1 MFLQTFDTFLLYQL
15 QEIILVFSTLFLG
28 KFTCQTLQF
37 YGTWVAQCIDRMTD
51 TIDETCLV
59 VRLLVEHTLEI
70 SIKFGYIT
78 PILDSFFQMVEHIDN
93 LDIGTT
99 MQRTLQTADTCS
111 NRTVSICT
119 GRRCYTYSKG
129 RVVTTTMFCLDN
141 QEKVE
146 HTGIQFGIVLMLHH
160 IKKVLSNREILT
172 RMTNM
177 ETSTL
182 NRVTVDVVCISD
194 NGWEL
199 GYQLYALAHQIVTAD
214 VIRIRIEGV
223 HFEHTTGQDVH
234 DVTAFQLDDMGNRT
248 MIKRHII
255 VQEFS
260 ESIQFLLIRQL
271 AREQQEGNFLESEAL
286 LLQERSY
293 QIIEFITTIIKFT
306 LCRGQLTFCIALIT
320 HYITDIGQSDQH
332 TRSIF
337 ITKSTLHIEL
347 LECILINLA

>member
-1 MFLQTFDTFLLYQL
+1 
-15 QEIILVFSTLFLG
+15 
-28 KFTCQTLQF
+28 
-37 YGTWVAQCIDRMTD
+37 
-51 TIDETCLV
+51 
-59 VRLLVEHTLEI
+59 
-70 SIKFGYIT
+70 
-78 PILDSFFQMVEHIDN
+78 
-93 LDIGTT
+93 
-99 MQRTLQTADTCS
+99 
-111 NRTVSICT
+111 
-119 GRRCYTYSKG
+119 
-129 RVVTTTMFCLDN
+129 
-141 QEKVE
+141 
-146 HTGIQFGIVLMLHH
+146 
-160 IKKVLSNREILT
+160 
-172 RMTNM
+172 M

-199 GYQLYALAHQIVTAD
+199 GYQLNTLAHQIVTAD
-214 VIRIRIEGV
+214 VIRIWIEGV

-271 AREQQEGNFLESEAL
+271 AREQQEGYFLESEAL

-320 HYITDIGQSDQH
+320 HNITDIGQSDQH
-332 TRSIF
+332 TRSVF

-347 LECILINLA
+347 LECFLINLA